1 MSKKAQKVQADSGCK
16 GIQGNTSKAELKC
29 VCLNA
34 RSIINKKNELDIMV
48 DEIKPHIIGITE
60 SWANNDI
67 TDAELGLEGYV
78 MFRKDRM
85 GKRGGGVLLYI
96 KETIPAYE
104 VQLHEEADCNEA
116 IWCKLVTGHTTVTIG
131 VVYRCPNITKENNE
145 KIHNAI
151 SEVSK
156 GDCIIMGDFN
166 HGNIKWDTLQST
178 GIEDQK
184 FLCLVQ
190 DNFLTQHVLEP
201 TRATRI
207 LDIVL
212 SSQKELVDNVEIK
225 EPLGSSDH
233 NQMYFNI
240 NVKSDKTK
248 VKQCRRD
255 FRKGNY
261 KEIRKRLTLI
271 DWNNK
276 MKNKTAA
283 ECWNIVRG
291 ELDNAIDSYVPMKK
305 QGKRS
310 KKKHLSKEAF
320 RKIRYKQKMWRVYKH
335 TGKDTDYDAYKEALN
350 AATNEVRKSKR
361 NFEHKLA
368 QNIKSDSKSFYAYVR
383 SKQNVRDKV
392 GPLKDTAG
400 NIITQG
406 FLMAEE
412 LNMHFSSVFTR
423 ENTSSLPV
431 PETKFNGS
439 EGEKLGQLVVTPEV
453 VASKI
458 NNMKENKSPGVDGIS
473 PKILKEIVEQI
484 SMPLAHVFNM
494 SLQEGIV
501 PLEWKEAN
509 IIPLFKKGSRNKS
522 VNYRP
527 VSLTSVICKLL
538 ETIIRDHMMDFL
550 LKHRL
555 INHSQH
561 GFLKARSCLTNLL
574 CFFEEITKWVDEGS
588 PVDIIYLDFQ
598 KAFDKVPHQR
608 LILKLKSH
616 GMGNSIINW
625 IEQWLT
631 DRRQRVVV
639 DGEVS
644 SWKSVLSGVPQGS
657 VLGPILFLVYIDDLE
672 EGVTGNILK
681 FADDTKLFRKT
692 KEIGDKQKL
701 QDDIDKLV
709 RWSEKWQMLFNV
721 GKCKCLHTGPGN
733 TGMNYEM
740 GGTIL
745 SKTGKEKDLGVTM
758 NANMKVSEQCRI
770 AASKGNQV
778 LGMIRRNITYKEKSL
793 IVPLYKAIVRPHL
806 EYCIQAWSP
815 YLRKDIDMLE
825 KIQRRATKLIPE
837 MRDLRYEERLKECG
851 LTTLETRRLR
861 GDQIEVFKILNGYEN
876 IDSNIFFEI
885 KKSKITRGHNFT
897 LVKKQSRLDVR
908 KYSFSQRTINVWNK
922 LSTDCVHATSVNVF
936 KNRIDKYL
944 VKAGYT

>member
-1 MSKKAQKVQADSGCK
+1 
-16 GIQGNTSKAELKC
+16 
-29 VCLNA
+29 
-34 RSIINKKNELDIMV
+34 
-48 DEIKPHIIGITE
+48 
-60 SWANNDI
+60 
-67 TDAELGLEGYV
+67 

-104 VQLHEEADCNEA
+104 VQLHEEADRNEA

-156 GDCIIMGDFN
+156 GDCIIIGDFN

-178 GIEDQK
+178 GVEDQK
-184 FLCLVQ
+184 LLCLVQ

-212 SSQKELVDNVEIK
+212 SSQNELVDNVEIK

-233 NQMYFNI
+233 NQMHFNI

-271 DWNNK
+271 DWNDK

-283 ECWNIVRG
+283 ECRNIVRG

-305 QGKRS
+305 QGQRS

-320 RKIRYKQKMWRVYKH
+320 RKIRYKQNMWRVYKH
-335 TGKDTDYDAYKEALN
+335 TGKDTDYDAYKEALNAATNEVKDTDYDAYKEALN

-392 GPLKDTAG
+392 RPLKDNAG

-423 ENTSSLPV
+423 ENTSPLPV

-439 EGEKLGQLVVTPEV
+439 EGERLGQLVVTPEV

-484 SMPLAHVFNM
+484 SMALAHMFNM

-501 PLEWKEAN
+501 PLEWK
-509 IIPLFKKGSRNKS
+509 KQ
-522 VNYRP
+522 
-527 VSLTSVICKLL
+527 T
-538 ETIIRDHMMDFL
+538 
-550 LKHRL
+550 
-555 INHSQH
+555 
-561 GFLKARSCLTNLL
+561 
-574 CFFEEITKWVDEGS
+574 
-588 PVDIIYLDFQ
+588 
-598 KAFDKVPHQR
+598 
-608 LILKLKSH
+608 
-616 GMGNSIINW
+616 
-625 IEQWLT
+625 
-631 DRRQRVVV
+631 
-639 DGEVS
+639 
-644 SWKSVLSGVPQGS
+644 
-657 VLGPILFLVYIDDLE
+657 LFLY
-672 EGVTGNILK
+672 
-681 FADDTKLFRKT
+681 
-692 KEIGDKQKL
+692 
-701 QDDIDKLV
+701 
-709 RWSEKWQMLFNV
+709 
-721 GKCKCLHTGPGN
+721 
-733 TGMNYEM
+733 
-740 GGTIL
+740 
-745 SKTGKEKDLGVTM
+745 SKRVQET
-758 NANMKVSEQCRI
+758 
-770 AASKGNQV
+770 
-778 LGMIRRNITYKEKSL
+778 SL
-793 IVPLYKAIVRPHL
+793 
-806 EYCIQAWSP
+806 
-815 YLRKDIDMLE
+815 
-825 KIQRRATKLIPE
+825 
-837 MRDLRYEERLKECG
+837 
-851 LTTLETRRLR
+851 
-861 GDQIEVFKILNGYEN
+861 
-876 IDSNIFFEI
+876 
-885 KKSKITRGHNFT
+885 
-897 LVKKQSRLDVR
+897 
-908 KYSFSQRTINVWNK
+908 
-922 LSTDCVHATSVNVF
+922 
-936 KNRIDKYL
+936 
-944 VKAGYT
+944 